1 MAETNVDSS
10 VSCPRSKCSCGNEER
25 EPFWWNC
32 SAGAYSKHPTATQPT
47 PRRPRELRMLHILQ
61 IRGAVGRL
69 PKKRS
74 GIESQWHVA
83 YSIKSVFRSF
93 CQTPQNHPPVT
104 VVLDSEAEMHLR
116 TLHLDGTLLE
126 FGSEEEEFFRS
137 ETDTEELKNMLL
149 KCARRCTR

>member
-1 MAETNVDSS
+1 MWIPVCPALDQNAVVEMRNGNRSGGIAAPVLIPNTPLRRSQPPAGPG
-10 VSCPRSKCSCGNEER
+10 SCECFTFYKSG
-25 EPFWWNC
+25 EP
-32 SAGAYSKHPTATQPT
+32 SD
-47 PRRPRELRMLHILQ
+47 
-61 IRGAVGRL
+61 VGRL